1 MFPNANF
8 VNIHDAKT
16 NLSKYLEQIQ
26 TSHEPIVICKNGKPI
41 AQLTTFVRPQRRILG
56 ALKGKIKIK
65 DDFDV
70 FPSDFQDS
78 FK

>member
-1 MFPNANF
+1 MQF
-8 VNIHDAKT
+8 VNIHEAKT
-16 NLSKYLEQIQ
+16 HLSKYLEQIQ
-26 TSHEPIVICKNGKPI
+26 TSHERIVICKNGKPI
-41 AQLTTFVRPQRRILG
+41 AQLTTFVRPQKRILG

-70 FPSDFQDS
+70 LPSEFEDY